1 MTTSLPSERVKLVD
15 TAEGPGR
22 TTATLVASL
31 AARLAALHMVPGSD
45 AIGSLTAGFAALGR
59 EVSRTAEGA
68 RLRRAIHAGRA
79 GPNGEA
85 LWAALRI
92 SDWAS
97 GMPPSPVL
105 QQLRNDVALLLSDD
119 LEETL
124 QFLPI
129 PSQMAGPES
138 APEAA
143 PVAFLD
149 CVIGLW
155 AFSAELVRSVEA
167 LAAPTLAQVEVV
179 EPSEGSQA
187 ESQNALLR

>member
-1 MTTSLPSERVKLVD
+1 MTPLPSERVKLVD

-31 AARLAALHMVPGSD
+31 AARLAALHMVSGGD

-59 EVSRTAEGA
+59 EVSRSAEGA
-68 RLRRAIHAGRA
+68 RMRKAIEAGRA

-85 LWAALRI
+85 LWRALRI
-92 SDWAS
+92 TDWAS

-105 QQLRNDVALLLSDD
+105 QQLRNDLALLLSDD

-129 PSQMAGPES
+129 PSPMAGAE
-138 APEAA
+138 ATPEAA
-143 PVAFLD
+143 PVTFLD
-149 CVIGLW
+149 CVMGLW
-155 AFSAELVRSVEA
+155 AFSTELVRSVEA
-167 LAAPTLAQVEVV
+167 LAGPTLTQVDVV
-179 EPSEGSQA
+179 KPSDGSEAEPQS
-187 ESQNALLR
+187 ALLR